1 MLPPVA
7 TFVLIAGA
15 GSTPWYWHL
24 VEPLLREYGH
34 DTIAPH
40 LPVDD
45 VAATFEDYAQVV
57 IDTIGDRRDR
67 DDIVLVAQSLG
78 GYTAPLVADR
88 LAVRLIVMVAAMV
101 PVPGESA
108 GEYWAATGAEQ
119 ARIDLARADGRNPDD
134 MDAMFL
140 HDVPEAVVLDGQAH
154 LRNQSGTPFEAPF
167 PLAAWPDVPTRF
179 LLCRD
184 DRFFPAD
191 LLRRI
196 VPERLGIT
204 PDEMEG
210 GHLPALAHPD
220 ELARRLHDYAEGR

>member
-1 MLPPVA
+1 MA
-7 TFVLIAGA
+7 TFVLIPGA

-24 VEPLLREYGH
+24 VEPLLRDLGH

-45 VAATFEDYAQVV
+45 DGATFDDYADRVV
-57 IDTIGDRRDR
+57 ETIGVRADRGDV
-67 DDIVLVAQSLG
+67 VLVAQSLG
-78 GYTAPLVADR
+78 GFTAPLVAAR
-88 LAVRLIVMVAAMV
+88 IPVRMIVLVAAMV
-101 PVPGESA
+101 PAPGESA
-108 GEYWAATGAEQ
+108 GEWWGTTGAEQ
-119 ARIDLARADGRNPDD
+119 ARIDLAIADGRNPDD

-140 HDVPEAVVLDGQAH
+140 HDVPEPVIARSAPH

-167 PLAAWPDVPTRF
+167 PLAAWPAVPTRF

-191 LLRRI
+191 FLRRL

-204 PDEMEG
+204 PDEMDG

-220 ELARRLHDYAEGR
+220 VLAGRLHTYAADI